1 MWRKLKSF
9 FNDQWQQ
16 ISHKQRYFIVGLII
30 FLILTP
36 VLVFAL
42 DAVTTA
48 ILKILTGI
56 ISLLVSFFGKLLAV
70 VLHVLIYV
78 AQYNNFIKEQV
89 VVEGWKV
96 VRDVC
101 NMFFVLGLLIIAFGT
116 VLRLQNYQA
125 KSLLRSFIF
134 GAIFVNF
141 SKTICGLILDFA
153 QIIMLTFVNGFKDV
167 GAGNLTEM
175 LGLTALFDVVVNAGD
190 SADTAAL
197 EGLGVFISY
206 LLALVYIIV
215 ALVVILTMTIM
226 LIQRAVMLWI
236 YIILSPFPYLL
247 SALPK
252 AGKLGQA
259 GGRWWS
265 DFTGLVITGPMLA
278 FFIWLSFFTAS
289 GSGMSDGTTEP
300 DPNNIQLTGG
310 SGSAVD
316 PNGGSDL
323 TSDINAGVT
332 QSGTAQAIIK
342 FLVSIGLLWG
352 GMMLTKETSSLL
364 GNVVGAGMSNLKNAG
379 NKVKKTAAG
388 MATGAA
394 KNTAKWAGRNA
405 LKGGGAAIA
414 GLTKNNN
421 TKFGQAA
428 RKIGLAGKAW
438 GEDLTEN
445 RQNEKI
451 KKREAT
457 LKKLGF
463 GEKSMKAFKD
473 VANDDLV
480 KGVGRTIKGAGS
492 VAMGVAG
499 MATGNPFL
507 AAAGLAGIGIGVY
520 KQSPLATP
528 VNQLIKRGVGGSKT
542 MAYEKAYKQYNG
554 KITSAASTMDEE
566 RDKAKKDV
574 DNGTINHAEY
584 NERISQAI
592 KKYKDAKIEA
602 KEELARDQ
610 KRVSNPTVDQE
621 MKNIDQ
627 TKKSKVDQANQ
638 EHSQQLETITETR
651 KKEIKASEE
660 AHEQTKDDNQRKFA
674 DGLIS
679 KDDLERLNVAA
690 DIQLK
695 ERQKQANNDYERDSK
710 SATADRDQ
718 KIKDAKDQHQK
729 DTQVQ
734 TDILDIAS
742 VTNPLDRLFAKLE
755 IGGIVSKLA
764 DDAINYHPMQ
774 TTSSAL
780 GKGAKELEN
789 AQSSVESIATIIDA
803 QALADALNK
812 KMFSGGLKGL
822 DSAQIKF
829 YQSLVNGQNKKSQ
842 DAIDN
847 LTAAIK
853 KLDFSKNN
861 DNEILNSL
869 IKGIATFSKSGG
881 DDSGRFKPLID
892 ALNEQTDGG
901 YDSFQPKA
909 QKVKLREVGQAVI
922 AGFSSGS
929 LQIDSFAQQ
938 RSVVNIIGVDFN
950 KLSFFNNIIPVD
962 ATAEIVGAS
971 IELANIPAVAK
982 EINGLISQELL
993 SLQQS
998 DQADRISLLQMAQA
1012 RLANPVNLS
1021 NLSLRNTSI
1030 TLINTTENYLTSLHE
1045 ALHGFGLTVEELV
1058 ENVAKQMAK
1067 RFYPIDAT
1075 AEVAK
1080 NLINITSQR
1089 KINQQQ
1095 LSADDIT
1102 QALKGIK
1109 PMSKVEQVI
1118 AKEINEDY

>member
-1 MWRKLKSF
+1 MWRKLKNF

-414 GLTKNNN
+414 GLAKNDN

-445 RQNEKI
+445 RQKEKT
-451 KKREAT
+451 KKRQAT

-473 VANDDLV
+473 VADDDLV

-602 KEELARDQ
+602 KKELAINQ
-610 KRVSNPTVDQE
+610 KMVSNPKVVQE

-627 TKKSKVDQANQ
+627 TKKSKVDQANK
-638 EHSQQLETITETR
+638 EHSDRLKTITENR
-651 KKEIKASEE
+651 KNEIKASEDANE
-660 AHEQTKDDNQRKFA
+660 KAKHNNQRNFA
-674 DGLIS
+674 NGSIS
-679 KDDLERLNVAA
+679 KDQLERLNVDA
-690 DIQLK
+690 DLQLK
-695 ERQKQANNDYERDSK
+695 DQ
-710 SATADRDQ
+710 Q
-718 KIKDAKDQHQK
+718 KIIERNYTKESKDSETVRDKKIQDAEDQHQK
-729 DTQVQ
+729 DSKVQ
-734 TDILDIAS
+734 NDILDIKS
-742 VTNPLDRLFAKLE
+742 VENPLARLFAKLE
-755 IGGIVSKLA
+755 VGGITSKLA
-764 DDAINYHPMQ
+764 DDAINYHPLQ
-774 TTSSAL
+774 TTSDAL
-780 GKGAKELEN
+780 KEGIKESKNAKD
-789 AQSSVESIATIIDA
+789 SVESISNHSDA
-803 QALADALNK
+803 KVLAEALNQ

-822 DSAQIKF
+822 DSSQIKF
-829 YQSLVNGQNKKSQ
+829 YQELVGQNKNSQ
-842 DAIDN
+842 AAIDN

-853 KLDFSKNN
+853 QLDSSKDH
-861 DNEILNSL
+861 DNKILNSL
-869 IKGIATFSKSGG
+869 IKGIATFSKNGG
-881 DDSGRFKPLID
+881 DNSGRLKPLID
-892 ALNEQTDGG
+892 ALNKQTSGG
-901 YDSFQPKA
+901 YDDFKPKA
-909 QKVKLREVGQAVI
+909 QNVKLREVGQAVI

-950 KLSFFNNIIPVD
+950 KLSFLNNIIPVD

-982 EINGLISQELL
+982 EISGLISQELL

-998 DQADRISLLQMAQA
+998 DQTDRISLLQMAQA

-1021 NLSLRNTSI
+1021 NLSLRNTSV

-1080 NLINITSQR
+1080 NLIDITSQR

-1102 QALKGIK
+1102 QALKGIQ

>member
-1 MWRKLKSF
+1 MWRKIKTF
-9 FNDQWQQ
+9 FNHRWCQF
-16 ISHKQRYFIVGLII
+16 SPKQKYFVIGLILLLI
-30 FLILTP
+30 FTP
-36 VLVFAL
+36 VFVFAL
-42 DAVTTA
+42 DVVTTA

-56 ISLLVSFFGKLLAV
+56 ISVLVSFFGKLLAV
-70 VLHVLIYV
+70 VLHALVYV

-89 VVEGWKV
+89 VIEGWKV

-125 KSLLRSFIF
+125 KNLLRSFIF

-175 LGLTALFDVVVNAGD
+175 LGLTALFDVVVNNAD
-190 SADTAAL
+190 ASAEPL

-206 LLALVYIIV
+206 LLALIYIIV

-236 YIILSPFPYLL
+236 YVILSPFPYLL

-259 GGRWWS
+259 GSRWWS

-289 GSGMSDGTTEP
+289 GSGLSNSTTT
-300 DPNNIQLTGG
+300 DSGGIQLLGSTSTAAVPNN
-310 SGSAVD
+310 
-316 PNGGSDL
+316 NSDL
-323 TSDINAGVT
+323 TDDINAGVT
-332 QSGTAQAIIK
+332 KSGTAQAIIK

-352 GMMLTKETSSLL
+352 GMMLTKETSSLV
-364 GNVVGAGMSNLKNAG
+364 GGVVGAGMSNLKKMG
-379 NKVKKTAAG
+379 NKVKKTATG

-405 LKGGGAAIA
+405 LKGGGAALA
-414 GLTKNNN
+414 GLAKNDN
-421 TKFGQAA
+421 TKLGQAV

-445 RQNEKI
+445 RQKEKT
-451 KKREAT
+451 KKRQAT
-457 LKKLGF
+457 LKKLGL
-463 GEKSMKAFKD
+463 GEKGMRAFKD
-473 VANDDLV
+473 VADDDLV
-480 KGVGRTIKGAGS
+480 KGVGKTIKGAGS
-492 VAMGVAG
+492 VAMGIAG

-507 AAAGLAGIGIGVY
+507 AAAGLAGIGVGVY
-520 KQSPLATP
+520 KQSPLAAP
-528 VNQLIKRGVGGSKT
+528 INQLIKKGVGGSKT
-542 MAYEKAYKQYNG
+542 MAYEKAYEQYTG
-554 KITSAASTMDEE
+554 KVTLAASTMNSE
-566 RDKAKKDV
+566 RDKAKKDLY
-574 DNGTINHAEY
+574 DGNITNAEY
-584 NERISQAI
+584 KTRTDQAI
-592 KKYKDAKIEA
+592 INYNNAKIKA
-602 KEELARDQ
+602 KEELAIDQ
-610 KRVSNPTVDQE
+610 KKVSNPKVAQE
-621 MKNIDQ
+621 IKNIDQ
-627 TKKSKVDQANQ
+627 TKKSQIDQANK
-638 EHSQQLETITETR
+638 EHNDRLKTITETR
-651 KKEIKASEE
+651 DKEIEASEK
-660 AHEQTKDDNQRKFA
+660 ANKQTKESNQKRFA
-674 DGLIS
+674 DGTIS
-679 KDDLERLNVAA
+679 KDKLERLNLSA
-690 DIQLK
+690 DIKLND
-695 ERQKQANNDYERDSK
+695 RQKQAESAYNQNSK
-710 SATADRDQ
+710 SSEAVRDK
-718 KIKDAKDQHQK
+718 KIQDAEDQHQH
-729 DTQVQ
+729 DTKVQ
-734 TDILDIAS
+734 TDILEIKDVAD
-742 VTNPLDRLFAKLE
+742 PLARLFAKLE
-755 IGGIVSKLA
+755 VAGITSNLA
-764 DDAINYHPMQ
+764 NDAMNYHPLQ
-774 TTSSAL
+774 TTSDAL
-780 GKGAKELEN
+780 KEGIKESEDAK
-789 AQSSVESIATIIDA
+789 SSVETIANHSDA
-803 QALADALNK
+803 KVLAEALNQ
-812 KMFSGGLKGL
+812 KMFSGGLKGI

-829 YQSLVNGQNKKSQ
+829 YQSLVDGNNKNSQ
-842 DAIDN
+842 AAIDN

-853 KLDFSKNN
+853 QLDSSKDH
-861 DNEILNSL
+861 DNKILNSL
-869 IKGIATFSKSGG
+869 IKGIATFSKNGG
-881 DDSGRFKPLID
+881 DNSGRLKPLID
-892 ALNEQTDGG
+892 ALNKQTSGG
-901 YDSFQPKA
+901 YDDFKPKA
-909 QKVKLREVGQAVI
+909 QNVKLREVGQAVI

-950 KLSFFNNIIPVD
+950 KLSFLNNIIPVD

-982 EINGLISQELL
+982 EISGLISQELL

-998 DQADRISLLQMAQA
+998 DQTDRISLLQMAQA

-1021 NLSLRNTSI
+1021 NLSLRNTSV

-1080 NLINITSQR
+1080 NLIDITSQR